1 MTGGYV
7 LLARLPKR
15 QTVKAGRLPARSLS
29 GGYYAY
35 AGSAL
40 NGIPARVRRHLSLAK
55 KIHWHIDYLLQK
67 ATVTDIITGET
78 GKRIE
83 CAIARSIGARFE
95 SIPGFGASDCGCPS
109 HLFFSP
115 ESEELKSVIISA
127 FEENGLTPEIKP
139 PEDYRK

>member
-1 MTGGYV
+1 VTGGYV
-7 LLARLPKR
+7 LLARLPER
-15 QTVKAGRLPARSLS
+15 QTVKAGRLPARSFS

-40 NGIPARVRRHLSLAK
+40 NGIPARVRRHLSPAK

-78 GKRIE
+78 KDRVE

-95 SIPGFGASDCGCPS
+95 SIPGFGSSDCGCSS

-115 ESEELKSVIISA
+115 EPEELKSVIISA
-127 FEENGLTPEIKP
+127 FKENGLAPEKKP
-139 PEDYRK
+139 PGDYR

>member
-15 QTVKAGRLPARSLS
+15 QDVKAGCLPARSFP

-40 NGIPARVRRHLSLAK
+40 NGIPARVRRHLSPAK

-67 ATVTDIITGET
+67 ATVTD
-78 GKRIE
+78 
-83 CAIARSIGARFE
+83 
-95 SIPGFGASDCGCPS
+95 
-109 HLFFSP
+109 
-115 ESEELKSVIISA
+115 
-127 FEENGLTPEIKP
+127 
-139 PEDYRK
+139 

>member
-7 LLARLPKR
+7 LLVRMAKT
-15 QTVKAGRLPARSLS
+15 QTVKAGRLPALS
-29 GGYYAY
+29 FRGGYYAY

-40 NGIPARVRRHLSLAK
+40 NGIPARLRRHLSPAK

-67 ATVTDIITGET
+67 ATVTDIIIGET
-78 GKRIE
+78 RDRVE
-83 CAIARSIGARFE
+83 CAIAGSIGSRFE

-115 ESEELKSVIISA
+115 EREELKSVAISA
-127 FEENGLTPEIKP
+127 FEENGLTPEIKSP
-139 PEDYRK
+139 GDYC

>member
-7 LLARLPKR
+7 LLARLSKR
-15 QTVKAGRLPARSLS
+15 QTVKAGRLPARSFP

-35 AGSAL
+35 VGSAL
-40 NGIPARVRRHLSLAK
+40 NGIPARLRRHLSPAK

-67 ATVTDIITGET
+67 ATVTDIIIGET
-78 GKRIE
+78 GDRVE

-95 SIPGFGASDCGCPS
+95 SIPGFGAGDCGCPS

-115 ESEELKSVIISA
+115 EPEELKSVIISA
-127 FEENGLTPEIKP
+127 FEKNGLTPIITS
-139 PEDYRK
+139 PEDYR